1 MFNTASC
8 VGAGVYGKRQKSVK
22 TAFKTAVSLSNLPGK
37 ISPHTLRHT
46 AATWL
51 MQIGVSTWEAA
62 GFLGMSEKTLRDV
75 YGHHHPDYLHRAAN
89 AIGTK
94 KPVSLVNSLVRP
106 TRRRLQPSQ
115 PFENI
120 GGPGSTHIQPINAS
134 PSMRWVGMNNQ
145 RYRQIYRHFW
155 PPRYTVSPLPRR
167 PRSCVG
173 GGPGCCKPPPSPPA
187 GRRQVAQAKER
198 KA

>member
-1 MFNTASC
+1 MRWLPVTPSPPVANDPA
-8 VGAGVYGKRQKSVK
+8 AGVTSFGTRSCADAHLCAKRRRLRHRKGS
-22 TAFKTAVSLSNLPGK
+22 AGK

-94 KPVSLVNSLVRP
+94 KPISLSNSLVRP
-106 TRRRLQPSQ
+106 TRRRLQPLQ
-115 PFENI
+115 PVENV

-134 PSMRWVGMNNQ
+134 SSMRWVGMNNQ
-145 RYRQIYRHFW
+145 DTDK
-155 PPRYTVSPLPRR
+155 YTVILRHSWK
-167 PRSCVG
+167 CE
-173 GGPGCCKPPPSPPA
+173 A
-187 GRRQVAQAKER
+187 GRSGDQGNRRYHQCR
-198 KA
+198 KAP

>member
-1 MFNTASC
+1 MKPAFPISIRSIRRRCRTLPSRRGIADAHLC
-8 VGAGVYGKRQKSVK
+8 AKRRRLRHRKGS
-22 TAFKTAVSLSNLPGK
+22 AGK

-94 KPVSLVNSLVRP
+94 KPISLVNSLVRP
-106 TRRRLQPSQ
+106 TRRRLQPLQ
-115 PFENI
+115 PVENV

-134 PSMRWVGMNNQ
+134 SSMRWVGMNNQ
-145 RYRQIYRHFW
+145 DTDK
-155 PPRYTVSPLPRR
+155 YTVILRR
-167 PRSCVG
+167 SWKC
-173 GGPGCCKPPPSPPA
+173 
-187 GRRQVAQAKER
+187 
-198 KA
+198 

>member
-1 MFNTASC
+1 MPPPPCCRRIRAAPEPLRSIHVVVVLRN
-8 VGAGVYGKRQKSVK
+8 VGTRSSADAHLCAKRRRLRHRKGS
-22 TAFKTAVSLSNLPGK
+22 AGK

-62 GFLGMSEKTLRDV
+62 GSLGMSEKTLRDV

-106 TRRRLQPSQ
+106 ARRRLQPSQ
-115 PFENI
+115 PVENV
-120 GGPGSTHIQPINAS
+120 GGPGSCATAQRFQRLGLS
-134 PSMRWVGMNNQ
+134 NNPN
-145 RYRQIYRHFW
+145 RDH
-155 PPRYTVSPLPRR
+155 
-167 PRSCVG
+167 
-173 GGPGCCKPPPSPPA
+173 
-187 GRRQVAQAKER
+187 GR
-198 KA
+198 